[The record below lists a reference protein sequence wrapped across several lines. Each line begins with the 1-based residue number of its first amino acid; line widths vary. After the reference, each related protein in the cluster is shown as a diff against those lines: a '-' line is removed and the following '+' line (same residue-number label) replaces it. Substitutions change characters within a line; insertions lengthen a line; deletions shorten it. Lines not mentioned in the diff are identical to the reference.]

1 MPRMTC
7 ARVPVGFGAEAAG
20 SGASAREVHAAPQEH
35 RCRAL
40 MMAAVLLPPRQDE
53 MCLDTTFDE
62 AAPATLPVATQFDSL
77 LQKVSAAKG
86 GAKMEA
92 IAELFAAL
100 VQDRR
105 SMHDAMITHMAM
117 MLAIMQRL
125 DDCEAGHFCRPQ

>member
-1 MPRMTC
+1 MHGLFV
-7 ARVPVGFGAEAAG
+7 RVLPALLLLV
-20 SGASAREVHAAPQEH
+20 AAPAHLHAQDPQLQLEQ
-35 RCRAL
+35 
-40 MMAAVLLPPRQDE
+40 QDE
-53 MCLDTTFDE
+53 VCLDTTFDE

-77 LQKVSAAKG
+77 LQKVSAATG

-92 IAELFAAL
+92 IAELLAAL